1 MSKPVNNMEYYDLVN
16 LNHYV
21 NKELLKDKLIDF
33 RFLKDIIDI
42 KTSMFEYEN
51 IEDIIEPDMLEILIC
66 FNNCLCLYKSPSL
79 GVVLCK
85 YVTNAL
91 DLNNIPDTFDLY
103 SISGDLIGSNVK
115 RKDIVKVKDNKL
127 DIPPFITLMAWIE
140 HITKI
145 ETTLDANLTVAR
157 LPATFVGDKKLIT
170 SFNQLMK
177 KAINGEPFAVGTSD
191 LKGKFQQ
198 FNIDLPIDPEKLI
211 ELYKNYINFTI
222 QSMGIAG
229 TNTQKR
235 ERLLVGEVQSQNEYT
250 DFIYQ
255 ELLSNRQKFVN
266 EANQKFGTNI
276 KLVETKKIFTMR
288 KIEELATQ
296 QRLSMGNVKEGD
308 DDSDSKG
315 AGGTNESK
323 QRNSND

>member
-1 MSKPVNNMEYYDLVN
+1 MSKPVNDMSYYDLLN

-21 NKELLKDKLIDF
+21 NEQMLENKLIDF
-33 RFLKDIIDI
+33 RFFKDIIDV
-42 KTSMFEYEN
+42 KTSMFSYEN
-51 IEDIIEPDMLEILIC
+51 IEDIIEPDMVEPIIC

-85 YVTNAL
+85 YVTNTL
-91 DLNNIPDTFDLY
+91 DYNNLPLTYDLY
-103 SISGDLIGSNVK
+103 SISGTLVGEGVNK
-115 RKDIVKVKDNKL
+115 KDIVKVKDNKL

-140 HITKI
+140 HITKV

-170 SFNQLMK
+170 SFNQLIK
-177 KAINGEPFAVGTSD
+177 KAINGEPFTVGTSD

-211 ELYKNYINFTI
+211 ELYKNYFNFTL

-250 DFIYQ
+250 DFIYE
-255 ELLSNRQKFVN
+255 ELLYNRTKWIN
-266 EANQKFGTNI
+266 EANKKFGTNI
-276 KLVETKKIFTMR
+276 KLIETKHTFTRR
-288 KIEELATQ
+288 KIVELAEQ
-296 QRLSMGNVKEGD
+296 QRLSMGNLKEGD
-308 DDSDSKG
+308 DKG
-315 AGGTNESK
+315 DKSGSYGNTEK
-323 QRNSND
+323 K

>member
-1 MSKPVNNMEYYDLVN
+1 MAKPVNDMSYYDLLN

-21 NKELLKDKLIDF
+21 NKEMLENKLIDF
-33 RFLKDIIDI
+33 RFFKDIIDV
-42 KTSMFEYEN
+42 KTSMFNYEN
-51 IEDIIEPDMLEILIC
+51 IEDIIEPDMMEPIIC
-66 FNNCLCLYKSPSL
+66 FNNCLCLYKSLSL

-85 YVTNAL
+85 YVANTL
-91 DLNNIPDTFDLY
+91 DHNNLPLTYDLY
-103 SISGDLIGSNVK
+103 SISGTLLGENVNK
-115 RKDIVKVKDNKL
+115 KDIVKVKDNKL

-140 HITKI
+140 HITKV

-170 SFNQLMK
+170 SFNQLIK

-191 LKGKFQQ
+191 LKGKFEQ

-211 ELYKNYINFTI
+211 ELYKNYFNFTL

-250 DFIYQ
+250 DFIYE
-255 ELLSNRQKFVN
+255 ELLYNRTKWVN
-266 EANQKFGTNI
+266 EANKKFGTNI
-276 KLVETKKIFTMR
+276 KLIETKRTFTRR
-288 KIEELATQ
+288 KIDELAEQ
-296 QRLSMGNVKEGD
+296 QRLSMGNLKEGD
-308 DDSDSKG
+308 DKDDKSGSSG
-315 AGGTNESK
+315 NIEK
-323 QRNSND
+323 Q